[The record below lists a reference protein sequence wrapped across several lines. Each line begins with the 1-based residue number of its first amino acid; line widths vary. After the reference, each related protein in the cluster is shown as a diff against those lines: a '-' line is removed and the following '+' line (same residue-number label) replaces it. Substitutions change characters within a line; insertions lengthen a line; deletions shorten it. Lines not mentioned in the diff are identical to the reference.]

1 LAGPIKPAST
11 RSRVVLPT
19 PFEPPIQVSVPGS
32 RVRSRS
38 SITRL
43 PGLRPH
49 ILVMFQACK
58 GSGTG
63 CIAVGL
69 WPQTGCPGEVAAAAQ
84 PAGCAGPS
92 SSAPRRHPR
101 DRIPSGDDGNMCS
114 MPDPPP
120 ARRSDDTH
128 VIANT
133 LSPQGRKVELTERKW
148 AYVQHHVEMRG
159 ELELL
164 LAAIRQP
171 DLQEPDP
178 HPGRERY
185 WLRTQPPFRVSMAEG
200 GSTV

>member
-1 LAGPIKPAST
+1 
-11 RSRVVLPT
+11 
-19 PFEPPIQVSVPGS
+19 
-32 RVRSRS
+32 
-38 SITRL
+38 
-43 PGLRPH
+43 
-49 ILVMFQACK
+49 
-58 GSGTG
+58 
-63 CIAVGL
+63 
-69 WPQTGCPGEVAAAAQ
+69 
-84 PAGCAGPS
+84 
-92 SSAPRRHPR
+92 
-101 DRIPSGDDGNMCS
+101 MCS

-171 DLQEPDP
+171 DFQEPDP

-185 WLRTQPPFRVSMAEG
+185 WLRTQPPFRFQWLRVVVQFEG
-200 GSTV
+200 DVDHVVTAFGQDNEPEGLPT